1 RDAAVARDQR
11 SGGARAECDRG
22 APEFR
27 EEVGVSAGDVIGDA
41 DAGRAGDGVLCHAGV
56 PGWAAAD
63 PPRDSGDGVLAV
75 GGDRAADSVD
85 ARIVLVSGG
94 AGGVCAGPRAGD
106 WVRFDAL
113 VFHDADLLSGGLAAG
128 CGAGDSEEKSAV
140 RDCGSV
146 PRRVARRAGSGLRAA
161 VEIVGVI
168 DRGFSDRARMVL

>member
-63 PPRDSGDGVLAV
+63 PPRDSGDGVLAA
-75 GGDRAADSVD
+75 GGDCAADPVD

-106 WVRFDAL
+106 WVRFDAV
-113 VFHDADLLSGGLAAG
+113 VFHYADLLSRSLAASF
-128 CGAGDSEEKSAV
+128 GAGNSEKESAV
-140 RDCGSV
+140 RDCGSLS
-146 PRRVARRAGSGLRAA
+146 RRAAGRPRAGLWAA
-161 VEIVGVI
+161 VEIVGVV
-168 DRGFSDRARMVL
+168 DRGFSDRARV